1 MPYALTYVLYLER
14 HRMEC
19 SWVNTGDCSKLF
31 KAIQYTNPT
40 VNLTFDT
47 TGMYIMSMDGS
58 KTSLVR
64 MLLKPEYFSS
74 YKAPPEPVVIG
85 VYTEMI
91 SNILQKAKQSHMT
104 WKTTDETL
112 GIMLIQDDQKTM
124 FGIRSIEIDED
135 QLDIPDMEDDCAV
148 RVRST
153 VLRDWMDK
161 MLMAKADVQFKI
173 TEHQFECATTSVNM
187 GDIQHVEPI
196 GGERIIKV
204 GYKEDVNIT
213 LGFHAIKS
221 MHVFSACGGEI
232 CMVGFS
238 NQMPTRLMVNLGK
251 GSHLSLFMAPKIED
265 EY

>member
-1 MPYALTYVLYLER
+1 MYILSDGCV
-14 HRMEC
+14 MEC
-19 SWVNTGDCSKLF
+19 SWVNTSECAKIF

-40 VNLTFDT
+40 VNLTFDG
-47 TGMYIMSMDGS
+47 TGMNIMSMDGS
-58 KTSLVR
+58 KTSFVR
-64 MLLKPEYFSS
+64 LSLKPEFFSN
-74 YKAPPEPVVIG
+74 YQPPVEPLVLG

-91 SNILQKAKQSHMT
+91 SNILQKAKQSCMT
-104 WKTTDETL
+104 WKATDETL
-112 GIMLIQDDQKTM
+112 GIMLTQDDQKTM
-124 FGIRSIEIDED
+124 FGIRSIDIDED
-135 QLDIPDMEDDCAV
+135 HLDIPDMEDDCAV
-148 RVRST
+148 RVKSS

-161 MLMAKADVQFKI
+161 MLMAKADVHFQI
-173 TEHQFECATTSVNM
+173 TKDRFECASTSVNM
-187 GDIQHVEPI
+187 GDIQHIEPI
-196 GGERIIKV
+196 GGERIIRV

-213 LGFHAIKS
+213 LAYHAIKS